1 MSAVSQIS
9 PFEYVSIL
17 ISIILGLG
25 IAQLLSALADLLYDI
40 KQVKFYWPHTLWIIF
55 VLFLHIQDWFIT
67 YELRSLAAFN
77 LPTLLFILLYP
88 VTLFMCAKVL
98 LPTNRS
104 EESFNM
110 KRYYFSQFR
119 LIYLLIGFSI
129 ALSIGFNAIFL
140 NLQWVEQLAL
150 IVFLAIV
157 IFMALKNVQTEWM
170 HKGLILMVCIAMLIA
185 VIIEFDSWVIR

>member
-1 MSAVSQIS
+1 MSAGPQIS

-40 KQVKFYWPHTLWIIF
+40 KRVKFYWPHTLWVIF

-67 YELRSLAAFN
+67 YELRAYAEFK

-98 LPTNRS
+98 LPTSRS
-104 EESFNM
+104 EESFIM
-110 KRYYFSQFR
+110 KKYYFSQFR
-119 LIYLLIGFSI
+119 LIFLLIACSI
-129 ALSIGFNAIFL
+129 LLSIGFNAIFL
-140 NLQWVEQLAL
+140 NLPWVNQSVLVVFFT
-150 IVFLAIV
+150 IVV
-157 IFMALKNVQTEWM
+157 FMALKNVQTEWM
-170 HKGLILMVCIAMLIA
+170 HKGIILVVCIAMFMA
-185 VIIEFDSWVIR
+185 VIIQFDSWVIR